1 MLGRCILL
9 LILLAAVGT
18 SCDNGNGAGDPPPAT
33 SSSAALTTTA
43 APQTTTSVTEP
54 VASLPE
60 GTVELLVP
68 EVLSI
73 RPHDPEA
80 FTQGL
85 LIEDGRLFE
94 STGRYG
100 SSTLRELDPA
110 TGAVLRIVAVDDSL
124 FAEGLALVG
133 DRLVML
139 TYQEGT
145 AIVFESD
152 SFEAV
157 GEFSYPTEGW
167 GLCFDGQRLVMSDG
181 TPTLVFRDPR
191 TFAEIDRLTVTL
203 GGESVERINELEC
216 VDGEIWANIW
226 QTDLIY
232 RIDSTSGNVTGVV
245 DASGLLTEPLDED
258 AAVLNG
264 IAFDETSGSW
274 LVTGKLWPSMFEV
287 RFVPVGT
294 TAG

>member
-1 MLGRCILL
+1 MLGRSVFIS
-9 LILLAAVGT
+9 ILLAAVGA
-18 SCDNGNGAGDPPPAT
+18 SCDNGNGAGDPPPTT
-33 SSSAALTTTA
+33 SSSAAPTTTA
-43 APQTTTSVTEP
+43 SPQTATSVTEP
-54 VASLPE
+54 GASSPE
-60 GTVELLVP
+60 GAVELLVP

-85 LIEDGRLFE
+85 LIENGRLFE

-110 TGAVLRIVAVDDSL
+110 TGAVLRSVAVDDSL
-124 FAEGLALVG
+124 FAEGLELVD
-133 DRLVML
+133 DRLVLL
-139 TYQEGT
+139 TFREGK

-152 SFEAV
+152 SFETI

-167 GLCFDGQRLVMSDG
+167 GLCFDGERLVMSDG
-181 TPTLVFRDPR
+181 TPTLVFRDPG
-191 TFAEIDRLTVTL
+191 TFAEIGRLTVTI
-203 GGESVERINELEC
+203 GGERVERINELEC
-216 VDGEIWANIW
+216 VDGEVWANIW

-232 RIDSTSGNVTGVV
+232 RIDPTSGDVTGVV
-245 DASGLLTEPLDED
+245 DASGLLAEPLDED
-258 AAVLNG
+258 GAVLNG

-287 RFVPVGT
+287 RFVP
-294 TAG
+294 AGSAAG

>member
-1 MLGRCILL
+1 MLGRCVLV

-18 SCDNGNGAGDPPPAT
+18 SCDNGNGAGDPPPTT
-33 SSSAALTTTA
+33 SSSAVPTTTA

-54 VASLPE
+54 VASVPE

-68 EVLSI
+68 AVLSI

-110 TGAVLRIVAVDDSL
+110 TGAVLRSVAVDDSL

-139 TYQEGT
+139 TFREGT

-152 SFEAV
+152 SFEAI

-167 GLCFDGQRLVMSDG
+167 GLCFDGERLVMSDG
-181 TPTLVFRDPR
+181 TPTLVFRDPG
-191 TFAEIDRLTVTL
+191 TFAEIDRLTVTI
-203 GGESVERINELEC
+203 GGERVERINELEC
-216 VDGEIWANIW
+216 VDSEVWANIW
-226 QTDLIY
+226 RTDLIY
-232 RIDSTSGNVTGVV
+232 RIDPTSGDVTGVV
-245 DASGLLTEPLDED
+245 DASALLAEPLDED
-258 AAVLNG
+258 GALLNG

-287 RFVPVGT
+287 RFVPAGS

>member
-1 MLGRCILL
+1 MLGRCALV
-9 LILLAAVGT
+9 LILLAAVGA
-18 SCDNGNGAGDPPPAT
+18 SCDNGNGAGDPPPTT
-33 SSSAALTTTA
+33 SSSAVPTTTA
-43 APQTTTSVTEP
+43 APQTTTSMTEP

-100 SSTLRELDPA
+100 SSTLREVDPA
-110 TGAVLRIVAVDDSL
+110 TGAVLRIVALDDSL
-124 FAEGLALVG
+124 FAEGLALVD

-139 TYQEGT
+139 TFREGT
-145 AIVFESD
+145 AIVFDSH

-167 GLCFDGQRLVMSDG
+167 GLCFDGERLVMSDG
-181 TPTLVFRDPR
+181 SPTLVFRDPG
-191 TFAEIDRLTVTL
+191 TFAEIDRLTVTI
-203 GGESVERINELEC
+203 GGEGVERINELEC

-232 RIDSTSGNVTGVV
+232 RIDPTSGNVTGVV
-245 DASGLLTEPLDED
+245 DASGLLAEPLDED
-258 AAVLNG
+258 GAVLNG

-287 RFVPVGT
+287 RFVPAGS

>member
-232 RIDSTSGNVTGVV
+232 RIDSTNGNVTGVV

>member
-1 MLGRCILL
+1 MLGRVVLIF
-9 LILLAAVGT
+9 ILLAAVGA
-18 SCDNGNGAGDPPPAT
+18 SCDNGNGAGDPPPTT
-33 SSSAALTTTA
+33 SSSAAPTPTA
-43 APQTTTSVTEP
+43 SPQTATSVTEP
-54 VASLPE
+54 GASSPE
-60 GTVELLVP
+60 GAVELLVP

-85 LIEDGRLFE
+85 LIENGRLFE

-110 TGAVLRIVAVDDSL
+110 TGAVLRSVAVDDSL
-124 FAEGLALVG
+124 FAEGLELVD
-133 DRLVML
+133 DRLVLL
-139 TYQEGT
+139 TFREGK

-152 SFEAV
+152 SFEAI

-167 GLCFDGQRLVMSDG
+167 GLCFDGERLVMSDG
-181 TPTLVFRDPR
+181 TPTLVFRDPG
-191 TFAEIDRLTVTL
+191 TFAEIDRLAVTI
-203 GGESVERINELEC
+203 GGERVERINELEC
-216 VDGEIWANIW
+216 VDGEVWANIW

-232 RIDSTSGNVTGVV
+232 RIDPTSGDVTGVV
-245 DASGLLTEPLDED
+245 DASGLLAEPLDED
-258 AAVLNG
+258 GAMLNG

-287 RFVPVGT
+287 RFVP
-294 TAG
+294 AGSAAG

>member
-1 MLGRCILL
+1 MLGRCVLV
-9 LILLAAVGT
+9 LILLATVAA
-18 SCDNGNGAGDPPPAT
+18 SCDNGNGAGDPPPPT
-33 SSSAALTTTA
+33 SNSAVPTTTA
-43 APQTTTSVTEP
+43 SPQTTTSVTEP
-54 VASLPE
+54 GASSPE

-100 SSTLRELDPA
+100 SSTLREVDPA
-110 TGAVLRIVAVDDSL
+110 TGAVLRSVAVDDSL
-124 FAEGLALVG
+124 FAEGLELVG

-139 TYQEGT
+139 TFREGT
-145 AIVFESD
+145 AIVFERD
-152 SFEAV
+152 SFEAI
-157 GEFSYPTEGW
+157 GKFSYPTEGW
-167 GLCFDGQRLVMSDG
+167 GLCFDGERLVMSDG
-181 TPTLVFRDPR
+181 TPTLVFRDPG
-191 TFAEIDRLTVTL
+191 TFAEIDRLTVTI
-203 GGESVERINELEC
+203 GGERAERINELEC
-216 VDGEIWANIW
+216 VDGEVWANIW
-226 QTDLIY
+226 RTDLIY
-232 RIDSTSGNVTGVV
+232 RIDPTSGDVTGVV
-245 DASGLLTEPLDED
+245 DASALLAEPLDED
-258 AAVLNG
+258 GAVLNG

-287 RFVPVGT
+287 RFVPAGS